1 MGLQLNSITGDF
13 DFQKAKQLLENTLGL
28 QNGLNDNLL
37 VNHTIR
43 GEVQLNNSS
52 TVFQIP
58 LIATNQAQQ
67 FNTSNLLA
75 LQDMFVINKIGV
87 FVGNPSS
94 NTDALFKLYTYGDKN
109 VFSGANV
116 ADSIEGMY
124 NNANLKYTNNQR
136 VVLPYWDLKR
146 HHFVPKTQTAANA
159 YFTASGESLVNAED
173 GTVDGFYPVQPSV
186 LLNGGGNAVLE
197 LDLKAALTAVTTY
210 QRLVVIIR
218 GILLQNASA
227 IK

>member
-13 DFQKAKQLLENTLGL
+13 DFQKAKSLLENTLGL

-43 GEVQLNNSS
+43 GEAKLNSSS

-58 LIATNQAQQ
+58 LIDTNSAAK
-67 FNTSNLLA
+67 FNTMNLLA

-87 FVGNPSS
+87 FIGNPSS
-94 NTDALFKLYTYGDKN
+94 DTDAQYKLYTYGDAN
-109 VFSGANV
+109 VFTDANV
-116 ADSIEGMY
+116 AASIEGLY

-146 HHFVPKTQTAANA
+146 HHNVPKTQTAANA
-159 YFTASGESLVNAED
+159 FFSESGESLVNSED
-173 GTVDGFYPVQPSV
+173 GTIDGFYPVQPSL
-186 LLNGGGNAVLE
+186 LLNGGGNAILE
-197 LDLKAALTAVTTY
+197 LDLKQALTATTTY
-210 QRLVVIIR
+210 MRIVVILR